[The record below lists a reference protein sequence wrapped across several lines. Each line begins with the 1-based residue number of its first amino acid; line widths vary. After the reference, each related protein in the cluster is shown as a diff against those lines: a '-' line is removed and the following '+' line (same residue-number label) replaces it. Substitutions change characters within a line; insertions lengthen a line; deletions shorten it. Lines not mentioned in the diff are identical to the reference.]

1 MSALL
6 RKLNWMNQTCLV
18 LLNAPEG
25 FQDLLAQGEE
35 LPIAD
40 DLHEV
45 KTAAF
50 FLAFVVTQ
58 QQVEELSKRVAEKS
72 DGDTILWFAYPKG
85 TSKRFKSEVNRDKS
99 WACVG
104 QLGFEPVRQI
114 SIDTDWTAL
123 RFRRA
128 EYIKTMKRDQTRAL
142 SATGREKTT
151 RSR

>member
-1 MSALL
+1 
-6 RKLNWMNQTCLV
+6 MNQTCLV
-18 LLNAPEG
+18 LLNALEG

-72 DGDTILWFAYPKG
+72 DGDTILWFAIPKAHP
-85 TSKRFKSEVNRDKS
+85 RDS
-99 WACVG
+99 
-104 QLGFEPVRQI
+104 
-114 SIDTDWTAL
+114 
-123 RFRRA
+123 RA
-128 EYIKTMKRDQTRAL
+128 R
-142 SATGREKTT
+142 
-151 RSR
+151 